1 MSETAGKMQE
11 YDYEYAEFIYYTPG
25 DLDREGQ
32 LWPVRAGRSLA
43 KPNYNVGPKRIECYS
58 LHFVLEGKVCFE
70 FERQQ
75 VELQKGDL
83 FCLFPGQTYHYY
95 LLPSEQPLRMSW
107 LALDGGRT
115 MSLLKLAGI
124 TPERPFVLGIMTPPL
139 RDALDRML
147 DAMSRFERWNPA
159 VSLELQGMACEL
171 LAGLMPES
179 PASHTSEPSG
189 WIRECM
195 EFMELHATEGISVQ
209 QVAAFAGVHRS
220 YFSYAFTNQVGVSPQ
235 KYIQNIR
242 MEKARRLLVETEAS
256 VTEIALSLGYPNLY
270 TFTRAFKSFYKM
282 PPLYV
287 RAASSG

>member
-1 MSETAGKMQE
+1 MQE
-11 YDYEYAEFIYYTPG
+11 YEYEYAEFIYYTPG
-25 DLDREGQ
+25 ELDREGQ
-32 LWPVRAGRSLA
+32 LWPVRAGRSFA
-43 KPNYNVGPKRIECYS
+43 KPNYKVGPKRIECYS

-70 FERQQ
+70 FEDQQ
-75 VELQKGDL
+75 VELQKNDL

-95 LLPSEQPLRMSW
+95 LLSSELPLRMSW
-107 LALDGGRT
+107 LVLDGGRI

-124 TPERPFVLGIMTPPL
+124 TPERPFAHGKMRPPL
-139 RDALDRML
+139 KDALDRML
-147 DAMSRFERWNPA
+147 GAMARFERWNPA
-159 VSLELQGMACEL
+159 VSLELQGLACEL

-179 PASHTSEPSG
+179 PVVHTSEPSG

-220 YFSYAFTNQVGVSPQ
+220 YFSHAFTNQVGIPPQ

-270 TFTRAFKSFYKM
+270 TFTRAFKSFYKI

-287 RAASSG
+287 RAESSG